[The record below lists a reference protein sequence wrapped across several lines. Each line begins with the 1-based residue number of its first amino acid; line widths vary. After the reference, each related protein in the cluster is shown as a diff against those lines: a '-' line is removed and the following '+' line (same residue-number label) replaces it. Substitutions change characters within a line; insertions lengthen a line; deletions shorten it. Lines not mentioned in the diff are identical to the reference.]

1 MLNGILTDQLSVQD
15 FEVNHDFEQIGQKN
29 MLLNG
34 CKLHREDNT
43 EMILLAIAD
52 VTERTARQ
60 QAEAANRTKD
70 EFLSNLSHEL
80 RNPLTS
86 MLAWAQLLR
95 TSACDDATVHR
106 ALAAIE
112 QSGKLQNQLIEDL
125 LDGSRIASGK
135 LQLNRHPIDLSVLVQ
150 AALDG
155 VHLSAE
161 AKNIQLVPALS
172 SLTVLGDAER
182 LQQVLSNLLSNAIKF
197 TPAGGRVTI
206 TLSQVDQ
213 QAQIQVSDT
222 GKGLPADLLPHI
234 FERFYQ
240 GDSSTTKTNQGLGLG
255 LSIVQQLVNLHG
267 GTVQAESPGA
277 GQGATLTVQLPLYL
291 PPPTSPPIVEISLNA
306 SPHRSVLEGLQL
318 LVVDDQVDI
327 LLALQ
332 LMLEDYGAEVL
343 TITTAREAIAA
354 LSESPSRYDVLISDL
369 GLPEEDGYFLIQQ
382 VRSLSAEAGGQIP
395 AIALTGYAGKA
406 EQKRAMEAG
415 FQMHMAKPF
424 DLLQLVAI
432 VADLV
437 KRT

>member
-1 MLNGILTDQLSVQD
+1 
-15 FEVNHDFEQIGQKN
+15 
-29 MLLNG
+29 
-34 CKLHREDNT
+34 
-43 EMILLAIAD
+43 MILLAIAD

-60 QAEAANRTKD
+60 QAETANRAKD
-70 EFLSNLSHEL
+70 DFLSNLSHEL

-86 MLAWAQLLR
+86 LLGWVQLLR
-95 TSACDDATVHR
+95 NRDCDEATIDR
-106 ALAAIE
+106 GLEAIE
-112 QSGKLQNQLIEDL
+112 QSGRLQKQLIEDI
-125 LDGSRIASGK
+125 LDGSRIVSGK
-135 LQLNRHPIDLSVLVQ
+135 LQLNSHTIDLSLLLQ

-155 VHLSAE
+155 VHLLAG
-161 AKNIQLVPALS
+161 AKNIQLVPSLS
-172 SLTVLGDAER
+172 SLTVLGDGDR

-197 TPAGGRVTI
+197 TPAGGRVDI

-213 QAQIQVSDT
+213 QAQIQFSDT
-222 GKGLPADLLPHI
+222 GKGIVADFLPHI

-240 GDSSTTKTNQGLGLG
+240 GNSSSTKTNQGLGLG
-255 LSIVQQLVNLHG
+255 LAIVRHLVNLHG
-267 GTVQAESPGA
+267 GTVQAESPGE
-277 GQGATLTVQLPLYL
+277 GQGATLTVRLPLYA
-291 PPPTSPPIVEISLNA
+291 PPPTSPPIVEPTTVETSLNA
-306 SPHRSVLEGLQL
+306 APHRSVLEGFHI
-318 LVVDDQVDI
+318 LVVDDLVDV

-332 LMLEDYGAEVL
+332 LMLEDYGANVL
-343 TITTAREAIAA
+343 TVTTAREAIAA